1 MSLRMDEAFDNFK
14 RNVES
19 IKATLSSATTEADAR
34 FRSIDEMLKSV
45 FRWDH
50 DRVKCEP
57 RTNAG
62 FADYTLHGLDG
73 RTLGVIEAKRSSAL
87 PLGTTD
93 TKFSHYQISGPVLR
107 PLSKVIEQATGYCVS
122 KGTPLACLTDGNAW
136 IFFRAL
142 RTDGREASQGTA
154 IVFPNLEAVRDQF
167 AIFYDLVSYYG
178 ITNGLA
184 LAQVNKAEGIRG
196 NPAETHFFIKN
207 PDEAIL
213 GQRSELAK
221 DLAGVFQEFFSKMSS
236 DDAEMMRQ
244 CFVDS
249 RESVEAS
256 NQLERI
262 VSQLTDDIRSLDTKH
277 GEQLVE
283 EIKHVIKNK
292 RSEIVL
298 IVGNKGS
305 GKSTFIDRF
314 FAHVLTPAIRSECAV
329 CVIDV
334 SSYPGG
340 ATDIQR
346 WMSLELIEAL
356 EKHVFDEKQGV
367 GDTGDYQGL
376 FFSTYQRWSRA
387 TFKDLYETDKV
398 AFKIKFGEHVEGMRR
413 DHPQEYVLELLKQF
427 SNSRKKLPCI
437 IYDNTDQFPSETQN
451 LVFQY
456 AVALRK
462 AVTSFGIV
470 PITDRSIWRLSK
482 AGPIQSEVS
491 HTFYLPVPDPTAIIR
506 KRVNF
511 VREMITTDE
520 KNSGEYFAGRG
531 IKISIKNLQAFAEIV
546 ERAFLTST
554 DVTELVGSL
563 ANFEI
568 RRILEIAERILL
580 SHSFKID
587 DLFKIYIANRD
598 NLYVDYNKAVKALLI
613 GSYDRFIETASSYV
627 TNLFAVDPLN
637 PESPLIRLYILDHL
651 NSIREASS
659 TVEDR
664 YVPMV
669 ELLAHFEQIGASR
682 DNMIRIM
689 KHLFEFR
696 LVESFDGAEEEI
708 STESRVG
715 CTPSGAVHLVL
726 ALTNP
731 AYLEEMAY
739 VTGLRTKSAVDQ
751 LDQLRFRMRDSKAR
765 TEFFHTF
772 GSYIYGEDGQKAH
785 LPSADTF
792 RNLLNVRRGFRAR
805 WMNRP

>member
-1 MSLRMDEAFDNFK
+1 MSARMDEAFANFNA
-14 RNVES
+14 NVEN

-34 FRSIDEMLKSV
+34 FRSIDEMLKNV
-45 FRWDH
+45 LKWQNDK
-50 DRVKCEP
+50 VKCEP

-62 FADYTLHGLDG
+62 FADYTLHGVDG
-73 RTLGVIEAKRSSAL
+73 RTLGVVEAKKSSAL

-93 TKFSHYQISGPVLR
+93 VKFSHYQLSGPVLK
-107 PLSKVIEQATGYCVS
+107 PLSKVIEQVTGYCLS
-122 KGTPLACLTDGNAW
+122 KGTPLACVTDGNAW

-142 RTDGREASQGTA
+142 RTDGLDASLGTA
-154 IVFPNLEAVRDQF
+154 IVFPNLDAVGNHF
-167 AIFYDLVSYYG
+167 SVFFDLISHYG

-184 LAQVNKAEGIRG
+184 LAQINKAEGIRG
-196 NPAETHFFIKN
+196 NPAEHHFFVKN
-207 PDEAIL
+207 PEEGVL
-213 GQRSELAK
+213 GQRSELAR
-221 DLAGVFQEFFSKMSS
+221 DLVGVFREFFSKMSS
-236 DDAEMMRQ
+236 DNAEMMRQ

-262 VSQLTDDIRSLDTKH
+262 VSQLTDDIQSLDTKH

-283 EIKHVIKNK
+283 ELKHVIKNK

-314 FAHVLTPAIRSECAV
+314 FAHVLSPAIRNECAV

-340 ATDIQR
+340 NTDIQR

-356 EKHVFDEKQGV
+356 EKHVFEDEQGV
-367 GDTGDYQGL
+367 GETGDYQGL

-398 AFKIKFGEHVEGMRR
+398 AFKVKFGEHVESMRR
-413 DHPQEYVLELLKQF
+413 DHPQEYVLDLLRQF
-427 SNSRKKLPCI
+427 SHSRKKLPCI

-506 KRVNF
+506 KRVQF
-511 VREMITTDE
+511 VRDMITSDE
-520 KNSGEYFAGRG
+520 KNSGEYFAGKG
-531 IKISIKNLQAFAEIV
+531 IRISIKNLQAFAEIV
-546 ERAFLTST
+546 EKAFLTST
-554 DVTELVGSL
+554 DVTELVGAL

-587 DLFKIYIANRD
+587 DLFKIYIANQD
-598 NLYVDYNKAVKALLI
+598 NLYVDYNKVVKALLI
-613 GSYDRFIETASSYV
+613 GNYDRFTESASSYV
-627 TNLFAVDPLN
+627 ANLFSVDPLS
-637 PESPLIRLYILDHL
+637 PESPLIRLYLLDHL

-664 YVPMV
+664 YVQVV

-682 DNMIRIM
+682 ENIIRIL

-696 LVESFDGAEEEI
+696 LIESFDGAEEEI
-708 STESRVG
+708 SVESRVG
-715 CTPSGAVHLVL
+715 CTPSGAVHLAL

-731 AYLEEMAY
+731 AYLEEMAC
-739 VTGLRTKSAVDQ
+739 VTGLRTKGTVDQ

-765 TEFFHTF
+765 LEFFHAF
-772 GSYIYGEDGQKAH
+772 ASYIYGEDGQKAH
-785 LPSADTF
+785 LPSAETF
-792 RNLLNVRRGFRAR
+792 RNLLNVRRGFKAR
-805 WMNRP
+805 WMR